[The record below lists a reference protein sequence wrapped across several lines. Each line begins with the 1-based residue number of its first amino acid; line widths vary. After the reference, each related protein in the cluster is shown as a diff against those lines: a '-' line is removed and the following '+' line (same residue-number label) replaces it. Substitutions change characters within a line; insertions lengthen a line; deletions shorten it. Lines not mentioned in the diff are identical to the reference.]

1 MKFQKKSI
9 IKHHHLYFL
18 ILESVQ
24 VHKEINTNK
33 YDGSGIIG
41 DYASETAT
49 LKITQPLLRI
59 YFFDEL
65 NKAEA
70 NINRSQIEISSYKK
84 DLIIKSAELYFS
96 LINSNN
102 NIRLS

>member
-1 MKFQKKSI
+1 MRAKLRHSQ
-9 IKHHHLYFL
+9 
-18 ILESVQ
+18 
-24 VHKEINTNK
+24 
-33 YDGSGIIG
+33 
-41 DYASETAT
+41 
-49 LKITQPLLRI
+49 ITQPLLRI

-70 NINRSQIEISSYKK
+70 NINKSQIEISSYKK

-102 NIRLS
+102 KYKAELIKNEIMSLKYNNAEKVILKWIHHRY